1 MWQVFVQTLCRKKS
15 DEIEDCKM
23 IKRIDKDHQRFR
35 QIVKGAI
42 RKDLKKYISHSELI
56 GKKGRNIVS
65 IPVPQIDIPRFKY
78 GQQQMGGV
86 GQGKGKPGTPIG
98 VDPNGQQ
105 GSDKAGNQPG
115 EHILEVDISLD
126 ELVSILADELEL
138 PRIQPKG
145 KSNIVSDKKKYS
157 SVRRVGPESLRHF
170 KRTYREALK
179 RQIISNTYDLNNPT
193 IIPIREDKRYRSW
206 KDTPLPE
213 TNAVVIYIM
222 DVSGSM
228 GTEQKEIVR
237 TESFWINTWL
247 KANYKGITTR
257 YIVHDAAA
265 HEVDEETFF
274 NLRESGGTV
283 ISSAYKLASK
293 IVKANYKPE
302 DWNIYFFQFSDG
314 DNWGESD
321 SEICVKILREELVP
335 VANLFAY
342 GQVWSAYGSGQFI
355 ETIRDDFENEEN
367 VITSEIKDKEAIYES
382 IKTFLGKGL

>member
-1 MWQVFVQTLCRKKS
+1 
-15 DEIEDCKM
+15 M
-23 IKRIDKDHQRFR
+23 IKRIERDHQRFR
-35 QIVKGAI
+35 KIVKGVI

-65 IPVPQIDIPRFKY
+65 IPVPQIDIPRFRY
-78 GQQQMGGV
+78 GQQQTEGV
-86 GQGKGKPGTPIG
+86 GQGNGEPGTPIG
-98 VDPNGQQ
+98 ADPNGQQ
-105 GSDKAGNQPG
+105 GSDQAGNQPG
-115 EHILEVDISLD
+115 EHMLEVDITLD
-126 ELVSILADELEL
+126 ELVSILADELQL
-138 PRIQPKG
+138 PRIEPKG
-145 KSNIVSDKKKYS
+145 KSKIVANKSKYS
-157 SVRRVGPESLRHF
+157 SIRNVGPESLRHF
-170 KRTYREALK
+170 RRTYREALK
-179 RQIISNTYDLNNPT
+179 RQITSNAYDPENPT

-206 KDTPLPE
+206 KEVPLPE
-213 TNAVVIYIM
+213 TNAVIFYIM

-228 GTEQKEIVR
+228 GSEQKEIVR

-247 KANYKGITTR
+247 KANYKGVTTR
-257 YIVHDAAA
+257 YIVHDAVA

-293 IVKANYKPE
+293 IVKADYNPE

-321 SEICVKILREELVP
+321 SERCVKILKEELVP
-335 VANLFAY
+335 VSNLFAY

-355 ETIRDDFENEEN
+355 ETIRDNFENEEK
-367 VITSEIKDKEAIYES
+367 VITSEIDNKEAIYES